1 MSQPTEIVLSNYRQ
15 ALSVAWADD
24 CPLDQIRFVSFD
36 AETTSLD
43 PRRASMVALGGIA
56 IYAGEIQLDDTI
68 ELLVRQ
74 SYNSSAVTVHGITRE
89 ESLAGIEEREA
100 LTCALQYFGNAVL
113 VGHHVGFDVT
123 LLNTACYRE
132 FELELA
138 NRSLDTAELALLLAQ
153 DGALPEMADFSLD
166 SLLRIFGIE
175 PHDRHTAAGD
185 AFLTALAFQ
194 RLLRV
199 AQHADRVTL
208 ARLLEKP
215 AISSDPLA

>member
-1 MSQPTEIVLSNYRQ
+1 MSVPNDAVVLAYQEAVSQ
-15 ALSVAWADD
+15 QWADD
-24 CPLDQIRFVSFD
+24 SPLDPIRFVSFD

-43 PRRASMVALGGIA
+43 PRQAKTVALGGIA
-56 IYAGEIQLDDTI
+56 IVAGEIQLDDSI

-74 SYNSSAVTVHGITRE
+74 LYNSSAVTVHGITRE
-89 ESLAGIEEREA
+89 ESLAGVEEREA
-100 LTCALQYFGNAVL
+100 LTRTLEYFGNAVL

-123 LLNTACYRE
+123 LLDTACRRE
-132 FELELA
+132 FDLEIG

-153 DGALPEMADFSLD
+153 DGVLPEMASFSLD

-194 RLLRV
+194 RLLR
-199 AQHADRVTL
+199 AARHAGRVTL
-208 ARLLEKP
+208 GQLLEKP
-215 AISSDPLA
+215 AISAASSM